1 MAYVKMVSM
10 PKLTRKE
17 TAARTRTELLDAAET
32 VFAEQGFG
40 QASLER
46 IAERAGYTRGALYAN
61 FAGKDDL
68 FLAVLD
74 RWLDS
79 DIENSGLIEAD
90 DVDATLTRLR
100 GWEGNRFAHRHRF
113 LLLSEFR
120 LYALR
125 NPAVATRLAEHERR
139 SRAWYA
145 EAIRRNA
152 GDRELPID
160 PDQLALYVLA
170 LENGIATLAHLDPD
184 EVDQHAFVDALGHL
198 VSVFR

>member
-1 MAYVKMVSM
+1 MQ
-10 PKLTRKE
+10 KLTRKE
-17 TAARTRTELLDAAET
+17 TAARTRAELLDAAET
-32 VFAEQGFG
+32 VFAEQGYG

-46 IAERAGYTRGALYAN
+46 IAERAGYTRGALYAS

-74 RWLDS
+74 RWLDRE
-79 DIENSGLIEAD
+79 IEDSRLIDAD
-90 DVDATLTRLR
+90 DVEETLTRLR
-100 GWEGNRFAHRHRF
+100 GREGNRFADRRRF

-145 EAIRRNA
+145 EAIRSRA

-170 LENGIATLAHLDPD
+170 LENGIATLGHLDPD
-184 EVDQHAFVDALGHL
+184 EVDQHAFIDALGLL
-198 VSVFR
+198 VRVLR

>member
-1 MAYVKMVSM
+1 MQ
-10 PKLTRKE
+10 KLTRKE

-32 VFAEQGFG
+32 VFAEQGYG

-61 FAGKDDL
+61 FAGKDEL

-74 RWLDS
+74 RWLDR
-79 DIENSGLIEAD
+79 DIANGGLIDAD
-90 DVDATLTRLR
+90 DVDATLRRLR
-100 GWEGNRFAHRHRF
+100 GLEGNRFADRRRF

-125 NPAVATRLAEHERR
+125 NPATATRLAEHERR
-139 SRAWYA
+139 TRAWYA
-145 EAIRRNA
+145 EAIRRRA
-152 GDRELPID
+152 GDRDLPVE

-170 LENGIATLAHLDPD
+170 LENGIATLAHVDPD
-184 EVDQHAFVDALGHL
+184 QVDQHAFIDALGHIVQAL
-198 VSVFR
+198 R